1 MSWINKLLYK
11 LGATNVKKGKNV
23 KIHPS
28 QKSLRIDGKI
38 RIEDNVKI
46 ISHDSLEHVVM
57 GNGTKIC
64 EGATILTAGGNIN
77 IGTNCQIGGN
87 NYFTCQGNIKIGDNV
102 LFASNVS
109 IISSEHNYQDV
120 SVPIMNQGSRVAPVE
135 IGDDSWLGINVTVL
149 SGTTIGKHCVV
160 GANSL
165 VRGQF
170 PDYCVIA
177 GNPARILKRYDAIR
191 DEWVRESFQE

>member
-1 MSWINKLLYK
+1 MINKVLYK
-11 LGATNVKKGKNV
+11 FGITNIRKGKNV
-23 KIHPS
+23 KIHPNN
-28 QKSLRIDGKI
+28 KNIRIYGKI

-46 ISHDSLEHVVM
+46 ISQDIPEQVVI

-64 EGATILTAGGNIN
+64 EGATILAAGGNIQ
-77 IGTNCQIGGN
+77 IGTDCQIGGN
-87 NYFTCQGNIKIGDNV
+87 NYFTCQGNIKIGNNV

-120 SVPIMNQGSRVAPVE
+120 DVPIMNQGSRVAPVE
-135 IGDDSWLGINVTVL
+135 IGDDCWLGINATVL

-177 GNPARILKRYDAIR
+177 GCPAKIVKKYDEQIGKWIKA
-191 DEWVRESFQE
+191 